1 MGTPQMQAKISIPS
15 ITVNGVIV
23 PVLIESVAHLGAVFD
38 PNRKEEK
45 QHISSLKID
54 TGKHL
59 ITMLI

>member
-1 MGTPQMQAKISIPS
+1 MGTPQMQAKLSIPS

-23 PVLIESVAHLGAVFD
+23 PVLNESVGYLGAVFD
-38 PNRKEEK
+38 PNRTEK
-45 QHISSLKID
+45 NTSSWQID